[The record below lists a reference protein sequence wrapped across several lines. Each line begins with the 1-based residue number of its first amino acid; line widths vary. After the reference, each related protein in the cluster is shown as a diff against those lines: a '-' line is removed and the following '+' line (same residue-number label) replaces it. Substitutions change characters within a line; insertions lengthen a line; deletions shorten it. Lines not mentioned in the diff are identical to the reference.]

1 MSWKKQFVKSGE
13 PASFFKIQS
22 FFYFYRN
29 KADNMEKLFNLKARG
44 ISVKTEILGGA
55 TTFIAGMYIII
66 VNPSILA
73 QSGMPYSAALT
84 ATVVLSA
91 VSTIAMGLYAKNP
104 ILVAPGMGLNAYFTY
119 TIVLGMGV
127 KPEVA
132 LGAVFWSGVVFVLL
146 SVFNIRNAIVRAIP
160 HVVRIGGAVGIGLFI
175 ALIGF
180 VNAGFIVAKPPLIGV
195 KNINIS
201 TLTFLIGLFITIF
214 YLTKGYRGA
223 LILGIITT
231 TLLAWPIGRWWG
243 DVSAI
248 NHGTATLLN
257 WDGLYATPDFSWFFK
272 LDMVESLKYSLI
284 PIIFAMMFVD
294 MFDSITTF
302 VGVAEAAGLK
312 DENGEPRN
320 MKKSLIVDGFA
331 TLLAGLF
338 GTSAGTAYI
347 ESAAGV
353 SQGSRTGLSAVIT
366 GLLFLPFM
374 FFSPLAELIPSIAT
388 APVLVIVGVFMAGPL
403 NKIAWSNTEEAIP
416 AFLTLVLI
424 PLTYS
429 LTQGLVY
436 GLLAYTLIKLIKGK
450 KEELP
455 VSLIIIDLF
464 SVLMLAIEY
473 GLL

>member
-1 MSWKKQFVKSGE
+1 
-13 PASFFKIQS
+13 
-22 FFYFYRN
+22 
-29 KADNMEKLFNLKARG
+29 MEKLFQLK
-44 ISVKTEILGGA
+44 SNNTSLKTEIIAGL
-55 TTFIAGMYIII
+55 TTFVAGMYIII

-73 QSGMPYSAALT
+73 QAGMPYSAALT

-119 TIVLGMGV
+119 TVVLGMGV

-146 SVFNIRNAIVRAIP
+146 SVFNIRNAIVKAIP
-160 HVVRIGGAVGIGLFI
+160 PIVRIAGAVGIGFFI

-195 KNINIS
+195 KNIDAP
-201 TLTFLIGLFITIF
+201 TLTFLAGLFITIV
-214 YLTKGYRGA
+214 LVIRKTKGA
-223 LILGIITT
+223 LILGIVLT
-231 TLLAWPIGRWWG
+231 TLLAFPIGRWWG
-243 DVSAI
+243 NAAAV
-248 NHGTATLLN
+248 NHGVASLVN
-257 WDGLYATPDFSWFFK
+257 WNGLYAAPDFSWFFK

-302 VGVAEAAGLK
+302 VGVSEAAGLN
-312 DENGEPRN
+312 DEKGNPRN
-320 MKKSLIVDGFA
+320 LKKSLIVDAFA

-347 ESAAGV
+347 ESATGV
-353 SQGSRTGLSAVIT
+353 YEGGRTGLTAVVT

-374 FFSPLAELIPSIAT
+374 FFSPLAELVPSIAT
-388 APVLVIVGVFMAGPL
+388 APVLVLVGVFMAGPL
-403 NKIAWSNTEEAIP
+403 KKIDWVNLEEAIP
-416 AFLTLVLI
+416 AFLTIVLI

-436 GLLAYTLIKLIKGK
+436 GLLAYTLIKVIKGK
-450 KEELP
+450 NNEIPL
-455 VSLIIIDLF
+455 SLWLIDLF
-464 SVLMLAIEY
+464 SVFMLAIEY
-473 GLL
+473 GII

>member
-1 MSWKKQFVKSGE
+1 
-13 PASFFKIQS
+13 
-22 FFYFYRN
+22 
-29 KADNMEKLFNLKARG
+29 MEKLFDFKSLNSSFSNELIGG
-44 ISVKTEILGGA
+44 I

-91 VSTIAMGLYAKNP
+91 ITTIAMGIYAKNP

-146 SVFNIRNAIVRAIP
+146 SVFNIRNAIVKAIP
-160 HVVRIGGAVGIGLFI
+160 PVIRIGGAVGIGLFI

-180 VNAGFIVAKPPLIGV
+180 VNAGFIVSKPPLIGV
-195 KNINIS
+195 KDINIA

-214 YLTKGYRGA
+214 YLVKGIRGA

-231 TLLAWPIGRWWG
+231 TLLAYPIGRWWG

-248 NHGTATLLN
+248 NNGTATLIN
-257 WDGLYATPDFSWFFK
+257 WDGFYASPDFSWFFR
-272 LDMVESLKYSLI
+272 LDMVESLKYSFI

-312 DENGEPRN
+312 DKNGDPRN

-347 ESAAGV
+347 ESAAGI
-353 SQGSRTGLSAVIT
+353 SQGARTGLAAVVT

-374 FFSPLAELIPSIAT
+374 FFSPLAELVPAIAT
-388 APVLVIVGVFMAGPL
+388 APVLVLVGVFMAGPL
-403 NKIAWSNTEEAIP
+403 NKIDWSDLEEAIP
-416 AFLTLVLI
+416 AFLTIVLI

-429 LTQGLVY
+429 LTQGLIY
-436 GLLAYTLIKLIKGK
+436 GMFAYTLIKLAKGK
-450 KEELP
+450 KKEVP
-455 VSLIIIDLF
+455 VSLIIIDLV
-464 SVLMLAIEY
+464 SVVMLAIEY
-473 GLL
+473 GMI

>member
-1 MSWKKQFVKSGE
+1 
-13 PASFFKIQS
+13 
-22 FFYFYRN
+22 
-29 KADNMEKLFNLKARG
+29 MEKLFQLK
-44 ISVKTEILGGA
+44 SNNTSLKTEIIAGL
-55 TTFIAGMYIII
+55 TTFVAGMYIII

-73 QSGMPYSAALT
+73 QAGMPYSAALT

-119 TIVLGMGV
+119 TVVLGMGV

-132 LGAVFWSGVVFVLL
+132 LGAVFWSGVIFVLL
-146 SVFNIRNAIVRAIP
+146 SVFNIRNAIVKAIP
-160 HVVRIGGAVGIGLFI
+160 PIVRIAGAVGIGFFI

-195 KNINIS
+195 KNIDAP
-201 TLTFLIGLFITIF
+201 TLTFLAGLFITII
-214 YLTKGYRGA
+214 LVIRKTKGA
-223 LILGIITT
+223 LIVGIILT
-231 TLLAWPIGRWWG
+231 TLLAFPIGRWWG
-243 DVSAI
+243 NAADV
-248 NHGTATLLN
+248 NHGAASLVN
-257 WDGLYATPDFSWFFK
+257 WHGLYAAPDFSWFFK

-302 VGVAEAAGLK
+302 VGVAEAANLNDK
-312 DENGEPRN
+312 DGNPHN
-320 MKKSLIVDGFA
+320 LKKSLIVDAFA

-347 ESAAGV
+347 ESATGV
-353 SQGSRTGLSAVIT
+353 YEGGRTGLTAVVT

-374 FFSPLAELIPSIAT
+374 FFSPLAELVPSIAT
-388 APVLVIVGVFMAGPL
+388 APVLVLVGVFMAGPL
-403 NKIAWSNTEEAIP
+403 KKIDWVNLEEAIP
-416 AFLTLVLI
+416 AFLTIVLI

-436 GLLAYTLIKLIKGK
+436 GLLAYTLIKVIKGK
-450 KEELP
+450 NNEIPL
-455 VSLIIIDLF
+455 SLWLIDLF
-464 SVLMLAIEY
+464 SVFMLAIEY
-473 GLL
+473 GIL

>member
-1 MSWKKQFVKSGE
+1 M
-13 PASFFKIQS
+13 
-22 FFYFYRN
+22 R
-29 KADNMEKLFNLKARG
+29 KLFDLQVQNTTA
-44 ISVKTEILGGA
+44 KTEIIGGI
-55 TTFIAGMYIII
+55 TTFVAGMYIII

-91 VSTIAMGLYAKNP
+91 VSTIAMGLYAGNP
-104 ILVAPGMGLNAYFTY
+104 ILIAPGMGLNAYFTY

-146 SVFNIRNAIVRAIP
+146 SVFNIRNIIVKAIP
-160 HVVRIGGAVGIGLFI
+160 PVVRLGGAVGIGLFI

-201 TLTFLIGLFITIF
+201 TLTFLAGLFITII
-214 YLTKGYRGA
+214 YLIKGIRGA
-223 LILGIITT
+223 FIMGIITT
-231 TLLAWPIGRWWG
+231 TILAFPIGRWWG

-248 NHGTATLLN
+248 NHGTATLIN
-257 WDGLYATPDFSWFFK
+257 WDGLYAAPDFSWFFK
-272 LDMVESLKYSLI
+272 LDMVESLKYSFI

-302 VGVAEAAGLK
+302 VGVSEAAGLN
-312 DENGEPRN
+312 DENGDPPN
-320 MKKSLIVDGFA
+320 LKKSLIVDGFA

-347 ESAAGV
+347 ESAAGI
-353 SQGSRTGLSAVIT
+353 SQGGRTGLSAVIT

-388 APVLVIVGVFMAGPL
+388 APVLILVGVFMAGSL
-403 NKIAWSNTEEAIP
+403 NKITWTNLEEAIP
-416 AFLTLVLI
+416 AFLTIVLI

-429 LTQGLVY
+429 LTQGLVF
-436 GLLAYTLIKLIKGK
+436 GLFAYTLIKLVKGEK
-450 KEELP
+450 KEIPL
-455 VSLIIIDLF
+455 SLILIDLF
-464 SVLMLAIEY
+464 SIVMLGIEY
-473 GLL
+473 GIV

>member
-1 MSWKKQFVKSGE
+1 
-13 PASFFKIQS
+13 
-22 FFYFYRN
+22 
-29 KADNMEKLFNLKARG
+29 MEKLFQLK
-44 ISVKTEILGGA
+44 SNNTSLKTEIIAGL
-55 TTFIAGMYIII
+55 TTFVAGMYIII

-73 QSGMPYSAALT
+73 QAGMPYSAALT

-119 TIVLGMGV
+119 TVVLGMGV

-146 SVFNIRNAIVRAIP
+146 SVFNIRNAIVKAIP
-160 HVVRIGGAVGIGLFI
+160 PIVRIAGAVGIGFFI

-195 KNINIS
+195 KNIDAP
-201 TLTFLIGLFITIF
+201 TLTFLAGLFITIV
-214 YLTKGYRGA
+214 LVIRKTKGA
-223 LILGIITT
+223 LILGIVLT
-231 TLLAWPIGRWWG
+231 TLLAFPIGRWWG
-243 DVSAI
+243 NAAAV
-248 NHGTATLLN
+248 NHGVASLVN
-257 WDGLYATPDFSWFFK
+257 WNGLYAAPDFSWFFK

-302 VGVAEAAGLK
+302 VGVSEAAGLN
-312 DENGEPRN
+312 DEKGNPRN
-320 MKKSLIVDGFA
+320 LKKSLIVDAFA

-347 ESAAGV
+347 ESATGV
-353 SQGSRTGLSAVIT
+353 YEGGRTGLTAVVT

-374 FFSPLAELIPSIAT
+374 FFSPLAELVPSIAT
-388 APVLVIVGVFMAGPL
+388 APVLVLVGVFMAGPL
-403 NKIAWSNTEEAIP
+403 KKIDWVNLEEAIP
-416 AFLTLVLI
+416 AFLTIVLI

-436 GLLAYTLIKLIKGK
+436 GLLAYTLIKVIKGK
-450 KEELP
+450 NNEIP
-455 VSLIIIDLF
+455 ISLWLIDLF
-464 SVLMLAIEY
+464 SVFMLAIEY
-473 GLL
+473 GII

>member
-1 MSWKKQFVKSGE
+1 MENYFELKKYKTT
-13 PASFFKIQS
+13 
-22 FFYFYRN
+22 
-29 KADNMEKLFNLKARG
+29 
-44 ISVKTEILGGA
+44 VKTEFIGGL

-66 VNPSILA
+66 VNPAILA
-73 QSGMPYSAALT
+73 KAGMPYSAALT

-91 VSTIAMGLYAKNP
+91 VSTIAMGVYAKNP

-127 KPEVA
+127 EPEIA

-146 SVFNIRNAIVRAIP
+146 SVFNIRNAIVKAIP
-160 HVVRIGGAVGIGLFI
+160 PVVRIGGAVGIGLFI

-195 KNINIS
+195 KNINFS
-201 TLTFLIGLFITIF
+201 TITFLLGLFITIT
-214 YLTKGYRGA
+214 LLIKGYKGA
-223 LILGIITT
+223 FITGIIITT
-231 TLLAWPIGRWWG
+231 IIAIPIGRWWG
-243 DVSAI
+243 DASEI
-248 NHGTATLLN
+248 NHGVGTLIN
-257 WDGLYATPDFSWFFK
+257 WNGFYSSPDFSWFFK
-272 LDMVESLKYSLI
+272 LDMLHSLKYSFI

-312 DENGEPRN
+312 DKNGEPRHL
-320 MKKSLIVDGFA
+320 KRSLIVDGFA

-353 SQGSRTGLSAVIT
+353 YQGGMTGLSALFT

-374 FFSPLAELIPSIAT
+374 FFSPLAELVPSIAT
-388 APVLVIVGVFMAGPL
+388 APVLVLVGVLMAGPL
-403 NKIAWSNTEEAIP
+403 NKINWTKLDQAIP
-416 AFLTLVLI
+416 AFLTVILI

-436 GLLAYTLIKLIKGK
+436 GMLAYTVIKLVEK
-450 KEELP
+450 KYDE
-455 VSLIIIDLF
+455 VSFNLILIDIF
-464 SVLMLAIEY
+464 SVFMLLIEY
-473 GLL
+473 GVL

>member
-1 MSWKKQFVKSGE
+1 
-13 PASFFKIQS
+13 
-22 FFYFYRN
+22 
-29 KADNMEKLFNLKARG
+29 MEKLFQLKANHT
-44 ISVKTEILGGA
+44 SLKTEIIAGL
-55 TTFIAGMYIII
+55 TTFVAGMYIII

-73 QSGMPYSAALT
+73 QAGMPYSAALT

-119 TIVLGMGV
+119 TVVLGMGV

-146 SVFNIRNAIVRAIP
+146 SVFNIRNAIVKAIP
-160 HVVRIGGAVGIGLFI
+160 PIVRIAGAVGIGFFI

-195 KNINIS
+195 KNIDTT
-201 TLTFLIGLFITIF
+201 TLTFLAGLFITII
-214 YLTKGYRGA
+214 LVIKKTKGA
-223 LILGIITT
+223 LIMGIILT
-231 TLLAWPIGRWWG
+231 TLLALPIGRWWG
-243 DVSAI
+243 NAAAV
-248 NHGTATLLN
+248 NHGVASLVN
-257 WDGLYATPDFSWFFK
+257 WNGLYAAPDFSWFFK

-284 PIIFAMMFVD
+284 PVIFAMMFVD

-302 VGVAEAAGLK
+302 VGVAEAAGLN
-312 DENGEPRN
+312 DEKGNPRHL
-320 MKKSLIVDGFA
+320 KKSLIVDAFA

-353 SQGSRTGLSAVIT
+353 YEGGRTGLTAVVT

-374 FFSPLAELIPSIAT
+374 FFSPLAELVPSIAT
-388 APVLVIVGVFMAGPL
+388 APVLVLVGVFMAGPL
-403 NKIAWSNTEEAIP
+403 KKIDWVNLEEAVP
-416 AFLTLVLI
+416 AFLVIVLI

-436 GLLAYTLIKLIKGK
+436 GLFAYTLIKVVTGK
-450 KEELP
+450 NRDIPL
-455 VSLIIIDLF
+455 SLWLIDLF
-464 SVLMLAIEY
+464 SLFMLAIEY
-473 GLL
+473 GII

>member
-1 MSWKKQFVKSGE
+1 
-13 PASFFKIQS
+13 
-22 FFYFYRN
+22 
-29 KADNMEKLFNLKARG
+29 
-44 ISVKTEILGGA
+44 
-55 TTFIAGMYIII
+55 
-66 VNPSILA
+66 
-73 QSGMPYSAALT
+73 MPYSAALT

-119 TIVLGMGV
+119 TVVLGMGV

-146 SVFNIRNAIVRAIP
+146 SVFNIRNAIVIAIP
-160 HVVRIGGAVGIGLFI
+160 PIVRIAGAVGIGFFI

-195 KNINIS
+195 KNVDAS
-201 TLTFLIGLFITIF
+201 TLTFLAGLFITII
-214 YLTKGYRGA
+214 LVIRKTKGA
-223 LILGIITT
+223 LIIGIILT
-231 TLLAWPIGRWWG
+231 TLLAFPIGRWWG
-243 DVSAI
+243 NAAAV
-248 NHGTATLLN
+248 NHGVASLVN
-257 WDGLYATPDFSWFFK
+257 WNGLYAAPDFSWFFK

-302 VGVAEAAGLK
+302 VGVSEAAGLN
-312 DENGEPRN
+312 DEKGNPRHL
-320 MKKSLIVDGFA
+320 KKSLIVDAFA

-347 ESAAGV
+347 ESATGV
-353 SQGSRTGLSAVIT
+353 YEGGRTGLTAVVT

-374 FFSPLAELIPSIAT
+374 FFSPLAELVPSIAT
-388 APVLVIVGVFMAGPL
+388 APVLVLVGVFMAGPL
-403 NKIAWSNTEEAIP
+403 KNINWVNLEEAIP
-416 AFLTLVLI
+416 AFLTIVLI

-436 GLLAYTLIKLIKGK
+436 GLLAYTLIKVIKGK
-450 KEELP
+450 NNEIP
-455 VSLIIIDLF
+455 ISLWLIDLF
-464 SVLMLAIEY
+464 SVFMLAIEY
-473 GLL
+473 GII